1 MYKSSPMVYEYQD
14 SKYEKVFASTI
25 SSSPKSTLPSIQT
38 TSLLSSSEISG
49 LDFVKFV
56 HPGTVKADFHTDQLS
71 YDEKVLLLKA
81 EKEEQEYHREIQMT
95 TLINS
100 R

>member
-1 MYKSSPMVYEYQD
+1 MLYEYQD
-14 SKYEKVFASTI
+14 SKYEKNFASTI
-25 SSSPKSTLPSIQT
+25 SFSQKSTLPSLHT
-38 TSLLSSSEISG
+38 PSLLSSSEISG

-56 HPGTVKADFHTDQLS
+56 HPGTVKSDFHKDQLS
-71 YDEKVLLLKA
+71 YEEKILLLKA
-81 EKEEQEYHREIQMT
+81 EKEEREYHRDIQMT